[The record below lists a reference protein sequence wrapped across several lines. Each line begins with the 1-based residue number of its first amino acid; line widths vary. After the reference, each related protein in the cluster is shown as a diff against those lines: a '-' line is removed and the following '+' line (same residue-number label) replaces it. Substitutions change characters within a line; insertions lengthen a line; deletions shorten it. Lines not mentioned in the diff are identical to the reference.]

1 MSLAHEVRVLELES
15 QVELLERL
23 QLLTNFGSNLVTV
36 AGQPGSGK
44 SWLAQRYLEAWASEQ
59 NQCLLLCHPSQDD
72 QQRRALLLSQIVSD
86 PLFNQQDSLSD
97 SLTRLLDGESCDV
110 VIVIDDAHQLT
121 EVLVSELWML
131 VLEAQANPIWNI
143 NIVLFSEVGNLDALL
158 TRLSYG
164 QDHKPIDL
172 EIDVLSQVEAEQF
185 FESLVIRYVDD
196 DSEKRVRSAFKKT
209 KPIPGDLMALGELK
223 VEKRIII
230 RSIIGSP
237 TTIALLVI
245 LLLVIIGG
253 GYWWMLSQP
262 SPDDKAQALISPTEQ
277 TAVPTLEVATDDSSD
292 LQIDTANN
300 QSGEQPLDPSYE
312 GATDD
317 SSALPPVIIEDM
329 TGVGTVSQ
337 DQQRVVITSD
347 VVDALLDDK
356 PESVDTSTIEAAVE
370 ENTVSV
376 LVPENNVQQEITNQ
390 DNIQQPL
397 SPSSSDAVVQ
407 AKGVNEQETAPN
419 KTITFSFAREELK
432 ALSPRAYTLQLG
444 AMTSLEDVQSFIE
457 QYSIQDQAR
466 IYPTVRNG
474 AEWFI
479 IVYQDYP
486 TIQVARDSVETLPK
500 DLQNLGPWAKS
511 LNQVHREIDRVK

>member
-1 MSLAHEVRVLELES
+1 
-15 QVELLERL
+15 
-23 QLLTNFGSNLVTV
+23 
-36 AGQPGSGK
+36 
-44 SWLAQRYLEAWASEQ
+44 
-59 NQCLLLCHPSQDD
+59 
-72 QQRRALLLSQIVSD
+72 
-86 PLFNQQDSLSD
+86 
-97 SLTRLLDGESCDV
+97 
-110 VIVIDDAHQLT
+110 
-121 EVLVSELWML
+121 
-131 VLEAQANPIWNI
+131 
-143 NIVLFSEVGNLDALL
+143 
-158 TRLSYG
+158 
-164 QDHKPIDL
+164 
-172 EIDVLSQVEAEQF
+172 
-185 FESLVIRYVDD
+185 
-196 DSEKRVRSAFKKT
+196 
-209 KPIPGDLMALGELK
+209 MALGELK

-237 TTIALLVI
+237 TTIALLVT
-245 LLLVIIGG
+245 LLLVVIGG

-262 SPDDKAQALISPTEQ
+262 TPDDKAQSLISPAEQ
-277 TAVPTLEVATDDSSD
+277 TAIPTLEVATDDSGDLKVDGTQHQSD
-292 LQIDTANN
+292 EPL
-300 QSGEQPLDPSYE
+300 LDPSYE

-329 TGVGTVSQ
+329 AGVGTVSK

-376 LVPENNVQQEITNQ
+376 LVPESNAQQQVTNQ
-390 DNIQQPL
+390 ENVQQPL
-397 SPSSSDAVVQ
+397 SSSNSDAVAQ
-407 AKGVNEQETAPN
+407 AESVNEQETAPN

>member
-1 MSLAHEVRVLELES
+1 
-15 QVELLERL
+15 
-23 QLLTNFGSNLVTV
+23 
-36 AGQPGSGK
+36 
-44 SWLAQRYLEAWASEQ
+44 
-59 NQCLLLCHPSQDD
+59 
-72 QQRRALLLSQIVSD
+72 
-86 PLFNQQDSLSD
+86 
-97 SLTRLLDGESCDV
+97 
-110 VIVIDDAHQLT
+110 
-121 EVLVSELWML
+121 
-131 VLEAQANPIWNI
+131 
-143 NIVLFSEVGNLDALL
+143 
-158 TRLSYG
+158 
-164 QDHKPIDL
+164 
-172 EIDVLSQVEAEQF
+172 
-185 FESLVIRYVDD
+185 
-196 DSEKRVRSAFKKT
+196 
-209 KPIPGDLMALGELK
+209 MALGELK

-237 TTIALLVI
+237 TTIAILVT
-245 LLLVIIGG
+245 LLLVVIGG
-253 GYWWMLSQP
+253 GYWWMLNQP
-262 SPDDKAQALISPTEQ
+262 TPDDKAQALISPAEQ
-277 TAVPTLEVATDDSSD
+277 TAIPTLEVANDDSEALKVESSQNHSD
-292 LQIDTANN
+292 GQL
-300 QSGEQPLDPSYE
+300 LDPSYE

-329 TGVGTVSQ
+329 AGVGTVSQ

-376 LVPENNVQQEITNQ
+376 LVPENNVQQQVTNQ
-390 DNIQQPL
+390 DNVQQPIN
-397 SPSSSDAVVQ
+397 PSSSDAVAQ
-407 AKGVNEQETAPN
+407 AESVNEQETAPN

-457 QYSIQDQAR
+457 QYSIQEQAR